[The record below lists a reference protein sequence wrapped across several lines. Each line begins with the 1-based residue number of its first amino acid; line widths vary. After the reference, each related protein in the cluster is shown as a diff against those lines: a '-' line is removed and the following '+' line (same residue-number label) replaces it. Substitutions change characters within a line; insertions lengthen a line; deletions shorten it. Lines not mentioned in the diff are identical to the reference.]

1 VMALAVLA
9 GCAGGPMGDSL
20 ERSLEA
26 DSQLE
31 ENPPFDQ
38 LDQAS
43 TATTTAGSAENEKAA
58 AIAGEAILAY
68 PSNGAI
74 APSTAGASNTGNATP
89 SDASVS
95 ITDLDQAPEEL
106 RSYLEDLLALNLLET
121 ADEADEADEADNAGA
136 FNPNQS
142 VTRREFARWLAA
154 VNNRFYQDDPGQKV
168 RLGVASDRPAFQ
180 DVGPEDPDFP
190 YIQGLAEAGIIPSAL
205 AGNATAVNFRPDAPL
220 TRETLVSWKVP
231 LDIRQPLPN
240 ATIEAIQEAWGFQD
254 AGEIDPAALRPVLA
268 DFGNGDFANIRRMFG
283 FTTLLQP
290 KEAVTRAEAAAALWR
305 FGTPTEGISAQD
317 IGRSESGSG
326 DE

>member
-1 VMALAVLA
+1 MMLRSVLQFALGVMALAVLA

-38 LDQAS
+38 VDQLDQAS
-43 TATTTAGSAENEKAA
+43 TATTTAGSAENDKAA

-74 APSTAGASNTGNATP
+74 APSTVGASNTNSATS

-95 ITDLDQAPEEL
+95 MTDLDQAPEEL

-121 ADEADEADEADNAGA
+121 ADEADEADNAGA

-190 YIQGLAEAGIIPSAL
+190 YIQGLAEAG
-205 AGNATAVNFRPDAPL
+205 
-220 TRETLVSWKVP
+220 
-231 LDIRQPLPN
+231 
-240 ATIEAIQEAWGFQD
+240 
-254 AGEIDPAALRPVLA
+254 
-268 DFGNGDFANIRRMFG
+268 
-283 FTTLLQP
+283 
-290 KEAVTRAEAAAALWR
+290 
-305 FGTPTEGISAQD
+305 
-317 IGRSESGSG
+317 
-326 DE
+326 